1 MVAKEQHIRAES
13 YLVYN
18 ILSSGEI
25 ECSNTLEDE
34 FDLELPGQALIFRPA
49 RQHIYSLLL
58 EDSKDACRS
67 CPIIK
72 EWFVY
77 FGNQL
82 KQPELVQPTTLDI
95 PGGTPSLRKLWLSQ
109 EAEVQAQRY
118 NTFLACF
125 HLWNERE
132 ELQAFENSLAALCC
146 LLIYLLWQVDT
157 FSLEDLNAFIAQT
170 LCLQGKS
177 AAQLSGLQLTHVDSR
192 AVQLGSLFIR
202 GLTTLIL
209 ANSACGFPF
218 RMDDLMAWKM
228 FDGKLFQQKY
238 QQSHRGCS
246 VEELL
251 EGNKC
256 WLTEFQ
262 NLKSFICRACMKHN
276 RALQSRQ
283 RGNEFI
289 RESERRRWDSSFQRS
304 HQPRFSPLYHNPN
317 QGHQWRGFGPSRFE
331 TGASGRR
338 YRSEEQSQKRKGFQH
353 TSR

>member
-1 MVAKEQHIRAES
+1 MEEDDRQEMVE
-13 YLVYN
+13 
-18 ILSSGEI
+18 
-25 ECSNTLEDE
+25 LEN
-34 FDLELPGQALIFRPA
+34 G
-49 RQHIYSLLL
+49 SW
-58 EDSKDACRS
+58 KDAW
-67 CPIIK
+67 
-72 EWFVY
+72 EE
-77 FGNQL
+77 
-82 KQPELVQPTTLDI
+82 ELASSEKNGKWTCFQI
-95 PGGTPSLRKLWLSQ
+95 GGTPSLRTLWLSQ

-132 ELQAFENSLAALCC
+132 ELQALEPSLTVLGC
-146 LLIYLLWQVDT
+146 LLIYLLWQVDA
-157 FSLEDLNAFIAQT
+157 FSIEDLNAFIAQT
-170 LCLQGKS
+170 LCLRGRS
-177 AAQLSGLQLTHVDSR
+177 AAQLSGLQLTYVDSR

-262 NLKSFICRACMKHN
+262 NLKSLICKACMKNN
-276 RALQSRQ
+276 RSLQSRQ
-283 RGNEFI
+283 R
-289 RESERRRWDSSFQRS
+289 ESESTRWGSSFQRS
-304 HQPRFSPLYHNPN
+304 HQPHCSSLYYPN
-317 QGHQWRGFGPSRFE
+317 QGQQWRGLQPYSSRFE
-331 TGASGRR
+331 TRPSGRG
-338 YRSEEQSQKRKGFQH
+338 YGSEEQNQKRRRFQH
-353 TSR
+353 TPRWPR